1 MTTTAIYTHADCFLH
16 NPGEGHPESPTRL
29 KDILA
34 ALETEFPKNGTVQ
47 WKEAPMG
54 TDAQVL
60 YCHTPEH
67 LARIKQIVAGQTA
80 TSAPAN
86 TDVDTRVSEGS
97 LKAALRG
104 VGAGCQ
110 AVDDVY
116 AGKVN
121 RAFCAVRPPGHHALK
136 NTSMG
141 FCLFGNVA
149 IAGFHALTKPG
160 IERVAIIDFDVHHGN
175 GTQELVEHNPKILFF
190 STHQKPLWP
199 YQPES
204 ESTVRGAVGNIR
216 NFPVP
221 EKCDTQVHYDIFT
234 KQIVPE
240 LLAFKPDFVILS
252 AGFDAHRDDP
262 PAESNLFNDPPGRQM
277 LVEKDF
283 DWMTAQLLDVA
294 EKTAKGRFVSML
306 EGGYNTKVLAS
317 SCLSHMRTLSGNRKA
332 AAA

>member
-1 MTTTAIYTHADCFLH
+1 MTTAIYTHADCLQH
-16 NPGEGHPESPTRL
+16 NPGDGHPESPQRL
-29 KDILA
+29 KDVLA
-34 ALETEFPKNGTVQ
+34 ALEKSFPRGGAVK
-47 WKEAPMG
+47 WKDAPLG
-54 TDAQVL
+54 TDAQLL
-60 YCHTPEH
+60 YCHTPEYV
-67 LARIKQIVAGQTA
+67 ARVKETVAGL
-80 TSAPAN
+80 APGAAAAN
-86 TDVDTRVSEGS
+86 TDADTRVSSGS
-97 LKAALRG
+97 LNAAMRG
-104 VGAGCQ
+104 VGAVCQ

-116 AGKVN
+116 AGKVS

-149 IAGFHALTKPG
+149 IAALHALAKPG

-175 GTQELVEHNPKILFF
+175 GTQELVEDHANILFF

-199 YQPES
+199 YQPDS
-204 ESTVRGAVGNIR
+204 EPEVRGRAGNIR

-221 EKCDTQVHYDIFT
+221 EKADVKVHYDIWT
-234 KQIVPE
+234 DKIVPE
-240 LLAFKPDFVILS
+240 LLAFRPDFIFLS

-277 LVEKDF
+277 LTEKDF

-294 EKTAKGRFVSML
+294 DKTAKGRFVSVM

-317 SCLSHMRTLSGNRKA
+317 CSASHVAVLHSRKKA